1 MNVLGLGL
9 VASTYSEEIKR
20 SEALG
25 RVFIIYYLNLIIS
38 YLFILTNDVTQ
49 ALGGGAVG
57 VLLGYP
63 IAGFLYQLTGKTVP
77 FLLIAFLAVVL
88 LGNVIFE

>member
-1 MNVLGLGL
+1 
-9 VASTYSEEIKR
+9 
-20 SEALG
+20 
-25 RVFIIYYLNLIIS
+25 LIIS
-38 YLFILTNDVTQ
+38 YIFILNDVTQ